1 MINKE
6 NRNKCIVVIGVLLL
20 FFGLIFTGVTVS
32 YADKKSNS
40 DIVVK
45 LDQLYS
51 SDYDL
56 SNFDNKYFIGSYEDN
71 KIDVII
77 DENGSEILKN
87 IDNIYYDGI
96 YKMKD
101 DRYLIYNN
109 RDNNLNT
116 YIFDGEKIEHFYE
129 IKEVSYVKPVLYK
142 GIDRGYII
150 GFVSMVDNNLYIY
163 GLNSTGIVV
172 LNNTLIVGDDFTN
185 NVYYSYNENNIVVK
199 NDKDLYGVVSLTG
212 EVIIDFVYKDII
224 NSSNDTFIAL
234 NQDDLYGIVDKS
246 NNELVKF
253 KYNVID
259 QYDNYFLFVNKDN
272 KMALYDSSYN
282 KIVDYAMEYNTLLK
296 YDLRSNIR
304 SINLYKVNG
313 KIAIVNNYLEDIN
326 GTEYEKHS
334 VYIIDGNTV
343 IKEIEEI
350 GFGYDNIVYTYDSKY
365 NVSIYNSDVSLLCN
379 IKLEDVNKINSIN
392 SVSNEI
398 IKIEYVNI
406 DNKVINEY
414 YDLKG
419 KKNDFKLGNLYF
431 KDIDF
436 KGYIKKN
443 KGEYTLSIYDFENT
457 LLTQINGKKIKKY
470 NNYLIVDKGIYRINR
485 LEN

>member
-1 MINKE
+1 MFFYETNSKYEFNTKTFNINELSEESYIEIDNLRITLRKVCFGDLKLE
-6 NRNKCIVVIGVLLL
+6 DLDGFNIEEVTLDNIIKFANSNKVN
-20 FFGLIFTGVTVS
+20 FFVEIET
-32 YADKKSNS
+32 
-40 DIVVK
+40 I
-45 LDQLYS
+45 DQTPL
-51 SDYDL
+51 
-56 SNFDNKYFIGSYEDN
+56 
-71 KIDVII
+71 
-77 DENGSEILKN
+77 SEI
-87 IDNIYYDGI
+87 D
-96 YKMKD
+96 
-101 DRYLIYNN
+101 
-109 RDNNLNT
+109 
-116 YIFDGEKIEHFYE
+116 F
-129 IKEVSYVKPVLYK
+129 
-142 GIDRGYII
+142 GYAM
-150 GFVSMVDNNLYIY
+150 F
-163 GLNSTGIVV
+163 
-172 LNNTLIVGDDFTN
+172 
-185 NVYYSYNENNIVVK
+185 
-199 NDKDLYGVVSLTG
+199 
-212 EVIIDFVYKDII
+212 
-224 NSSNDTFIAL
+224 
-234 NQDDLYGIVDKS
+234 DKS

-259 QYDNYFLFVNKDN
+259 QYDNYFLFVNRDN
-272 KMALYDSSYN
+272 KIALYDSSYN

-334 VYIIDGNTV
+334 VYIMDGNTI

-350 GFGYDNIVYTYDSKY
+350 GFGYDNIVYTYDNKY
-365 NVSIYNSDVSLLCN
+365 NISIYNSDISLLCN
-379 IKLEDVNKINSIN
+379 IKLEDVNKINSII